1 MTRNFDDEKR
11 EPQPII
17 IEDLRHSRDG
27 QADEE
32 PQPEQ
37 AAPQAA
43 PAAAAEPESI
53 EAPTAPEAPA
63 MEVLEPPRAEANPV
77 GAGQEFEPPRPASQ
91 QTASHDHDHDHDHD
105 HGDDE
110 AQQAEYMQLLQIFE
124 LGLDNYQ
131 KNQIGIYIQFAIIHL
146 GRAPHPVTNL
156 VATDLPMARFAIDL
170 LHVTYTNLEPG
181 LQPEERQ
188 EFKSVLSNLQLTFA
202 QLAGNVPVPP
212 ETQG

>member
-17 IEDLRHSRDG
+17 IEDLRHSRDN

-32 PQPEQ
+32 PEEAARPAMPRDEPVKATAP
-37 AAPQAA
+37 AAPQ
-43 PAAAAEPESI
+43 
-53 EAPTAPEAPA
+53 APA
-63 MEVLEPPRAEANPV
+63 MEVMEPPRGEANPV
-77 GAGQEFEPPRPASQ
+77 GAGQEFEPPQPAADQSQ
-91 QTASHDHDHDHDHD
+91 SQSYDHAHEP
-105 HGDDE
+105 GSAAE
-110 AQQAEYMQLLQIFE
+110 QAEYMQLLQIFE

-131 KNQIGIYIQFAIIHL
+131 KNQLGIYIQFAIIHL

-156 VATDLPMARFAIDL
+156 IATDLHMARFAIDL
-170 LHVTYTNLEPG
+170 LHVCYTHLEPQ
-181 LQPEERQ
+181 LATEERQ